1 MPINTSTSSPGSSRS
16 SPTTSRRGSWDCE
29 KMSTCDYNEK
39 DQEIY
44 MGALVSP
51 GSGDWEKSIEVPC
64 IILSTS
70 TFYFKSIL
78 PYLSHYTLAI
88 STIPEKV

>member
-29 KMSTCDYNEK
+29 KMSDYEYNEK
-39 DQEIY
+39 MGDQEIY

-70 TFYFKSIL
+70 TFYLFTSL
-78 PYLSHYTLAI
+78 PVFSHPR
-88 STIPEKV
+88 SS

>member
-1 MPINTSTSSPGSSRS
+1 
-16 SPTTSRRGSWDCE
+16 
-29 KMSTCDYNEK
+29 MSTYDEK

-70 TFYFKSIL
+70 TFY
-78 PYLSHYTLAI
+78 LSTSVTSYPL
-88 STIPEKV
+88 